1 MNEDLSN
8 VLEETLRYVSPLPV
22 PLVNTSCKAAAPS
35 TQEQQYQLL
44 PLNSDVTNC
53 LTNDN
58 HVGGSNE
65 YFEEQPPDLE
75 SSFLQGSIHN
85 YSSQPS
91 VSQQIIESDSN
102 LVPTVIVVDQG
113 SNDNLCAL
121 YGNNMPDVMCINEKP
136 EVLQETTISEDM
148 VCNSG
153 THETDLQPL
162 NNVIPSQPTMASN
175 SAIVQ
180 ILGGILEQKS
190 SEVQSDGHSVPAVE
204 EPVAK
209 ETAEIDYD
217 PPDSPPVK
225 VSH

>member
-8 VLEETLRYVSPLPV
+8 VLEETLHYVSPLPV
-22 PLVNTSCKAAAPS
+22 PLVNTTS

-44 PLNSDVTNC
+44 PLNSHSDVTNC

-58 HVGGSNE
+58 NVKGRNE
-65 YFEEQPPDLE
+65 DFEEQPPDLE
-75 SSFLQGSIHN
+75 SSFLQGSVQN
-85 YSSQPS
+85 YSSQPPA
-91 VSQQIIESDSN
+91 SQQIIESDSN
-102 LVPTVIVVDQG
+102 LVQTVIVVNQG

-136 EVLQETTISEDM
+136 EVLQETTISEDI

-153 THETDLQPL
+153 IHETDLQPL
-162 NNVIPSQPTMASN
+162 NNVIPSQPAMASN
-175 SAIVQ
+175 NAIVQ

-190 SEVQSDGHSVPAVE
+190 SEVQSDGHSAPAVE

-209 ETAEIDYD
+209 ETAQIDYD